1 MKVFRL
7 NHLDRVKSNSS
18 HGLPTPFFPAGLG
31 RHREEK
37 EMTVTG
43 NISHCLFKFGVSIK
57 NPAPNSLF
65 FFFSKHCPQCL
76 CLMWLFSWA
85 ATQPK
90 ENPEFNQTYLQHLNE
105 ESEAG
110 WRPTEPRERVPLTAP
125 AWVGLTHLSTQ
136 GLHPLSDRIIEK
148 PVGPEAV
155 NQRT

>member
-1 MKVFRL
+1 MNVFRL

-65 FFFSKHCPQCL
+65 FFFFKTLPPMSVSHV
-76 CLMWLFSWA
+76 A
-85 ATQPK
+85 
-90 ENPEFNQTYLQHLNE
+90 LQLG
-105 ESEAG
+105 SYPAKG
-110 WRPTEPRERVPLTAP
+110 EP
-125 AWVGLTHLSTQ
+125 G
-136 GLHPLSDRIIEK
+136 I
-148 PVGPEAV
+148 
-155 NQRT
+155 